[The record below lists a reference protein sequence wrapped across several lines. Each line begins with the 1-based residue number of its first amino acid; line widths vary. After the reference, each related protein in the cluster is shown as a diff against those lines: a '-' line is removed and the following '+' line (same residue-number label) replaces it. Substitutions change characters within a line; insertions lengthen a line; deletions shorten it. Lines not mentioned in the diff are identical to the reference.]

1 MEVITGWLR
10 RANINYLVEVYRL
23 QISSKN
29 LGMSYSTFRA
39 NALRSPGSTKYPRTS
54 AARCSDR
61 GRFLHRGSASSRG
74 RSKGIL
80 IAGFMGRS
88 ARRAWETLCLIS
100 RMKDTGGAL
109 TISNAL
115 RELRGS
121 DARKS
126 S

>member
-1 MEVITGWLR
+1 M
-10 RANINYLVEVYRL
+10 INTPTE
-23 QISSKN
+23 
-29 LGMSYSTFRA
+29 GYSPKLICEDPV
-39 NALRSPGSTKYPRTS
+39 N
-54 AARCSDR
+54 
-61 GRFLHRGSASSRG
+61 
-74 RSKGIL
+74 GIL

-88 ARRAWETLCLIS
+88 ARRAWETLWPYIKNE
-100 RMKDTGGAL
+100 RHWRAL